1 MAKIFSTEKL
11 SLNGDNVPI
20 KTDGDNANTIRIT
33 SSDESQVFFRETDV
47 SSLHNQDSANKS
59 TLDSS
64 ITSLS
69 TLDSE
74 NKSTVDSSV
83 ASLSTL
89 DSENKSTIDGNVSS
103 LNTQDSVNKSTLDSA
118 IASLHDAQSS
128 SNSSFSDD
136 LTGSVSTLDDE
147 ISSLETLIT
156 TNDVHVATIDVTM
169 GSSEA
174 SVNYASVGFASA
186 PKVVGTIM
194 STDSNDPIMGIMLK
208 GAPAT
213 TGATFMLSDE
223 VSTSNYKIQILASV

>member
-11 SLNGDNVPI
+11 SLNGDKIRI
-20 KTDGDNANTIRIT
+20 KTDGDTANTIRIT
-33 SSDESQVFFRETDV
+33 SSDESTVFFRETDV

-64 ITSLS
+64 VASLA

-83 ASLSTL
+83 TSLSTL
-89 DSENKSTIDGNVSS
+89 DSENKSTIDGHVSS
-103 LNTQDSVNKSTLDSA
+103 LNTQDSANKSTLDSA

-128 SNSSFSDD
+128 NSSGFSED
-136 LTGSVSTLDDE
+136 LNTSVSTLDDE

-156 TNDVHVATIDVTM
+156 TNDVHVATIDVAQN
-169 GSSEA
+169 SSEA
-174 SVNYASVGFASA
+174 SVNYSSVGFATA

-194 STDSNDPIMGIMLK
+194 SSNSSDPILGIMLK
-208 GAPAT
+208 GAPGT

-223 VSTSNYKIQILASV
+223 ASSSNYKIQVLASV